1 MSLSVKHLN
10 GDSTFLLTFTPLD
23 QPVLSTGH
31 SHVPGTFIILVDPW
45 ISGPS
50 QVWHPKFSLS
60 SHTVPSCIQHLS
72 ELPPP
77 NMVLI
82 SQDKPDHC
90 HEETLRQLDPALRHT
105 LILAT
110 PAAVKKIRSWRYFDP
125 SRVHAMPT
133 FSDKRPDSIIRF
145 HIPSLITGANP
156 GEVTIAYIPAK
167 FDMTGLHNAVGIT
180 YRPPATCPTFT
191 PNPFASS
198 FFSSSSSNS
207 AFSLPLQG
215 SPYVSESP
223 LTPPDSPESP
233 MSEFSSTHS
242 SFQSSIFPHS
252 DMSSVSTD
260 FSNPM
265 SVAFNPNPK
274 TLSVIYSP
282 HGVTY
287 SHVLPYATSHLVSR
301 AALPLTLLL
310 HAFDRVQNPW
320 YLGGNISMGMPGG
333 LEIARNLLAKCW
345 ISAHDEDKEKSGFS
359 VAKLC
364 ISKYSVADVTKL
376 VEMERRGE
384 KVGLDVRV
392 LDCGQEALLKP

>member
-23 QPVLSTGH
+23 QSCVSFGYSNT
-31 SHVPGTFIILVDPW
+31 PGTFTILVDPW
-45 ISGPS
+45 ICGPS
-50 QVWHPKFSLS
+50 KVWHPKFSIS

-77 NMVLI
+77 NVVLI

-90 HEETLRQLDPALRHT
+90 HEETLRQLDPSLRHT
-105 LILAT
+105 IILAQ
-110 PAAVKKIRSWRYFDP
+110 PAAAKKIRSWRYFDP
-125 SRVHAMPT
+125 SRVHALPT
-133 FSDKRPDSIIRF
+133 FSDKRPNSIIHF
-145 HIPSLITGANP
+145 HIPSSIAGANP

-167 FDMTGLHNAVGIT
+167 FDLTGLHNAIGIT
-180 YRPPATCPTFT
+180 YRPPAICPTFT

-198 FFSSSSSNS
+198 FFTSSSSNS

-215 SPYVSESP
+215 SPYVNELP
-223 LTPPDSPESP
+223 LTPPDSPDSP
-233 MSEFSSTHS
+233 TSEFSSNHS
-242 SFQSSIFPHS
+242 SIQSSLFPYS
-252 DMSSVSTD
+252 NMSSVSTY
-260 FSNPM
+260 FSTSMPA
-265 SVAFNPNPK
+265 AFNPNPK

-287 SHVLPYATSHLVSR
+287 SQVLPYATSHLVSA

-345 ISAHDEDKEKSGFS
+345 ISAHDEDKDKSGVS
-359 VAKLC
+359 VAKLA
-364 ISKYSVADVTKL
+364 ISKYTVADVKRL
-376 VEMERRGE
+376 VEMEGRGA
-384 KVGLDVRV
+384 KVGLDVRI
-392 LDCGQEALLKP
+392 LECGEEAFLKP

>member
-10 GDSTFLLTFTPLD
+10 GDSTFLLTFAPLD

-31 SHVPGTFIILVDPW
+31 SHVPGTFTILVDPW

-50 QVWHPKFSLS
+50 QVWHPKFSIS

-105 LILAT
+105 VILAT
-110 PAAVKKIRSWRYFDP
+110 PAAVKKICSWRYFDP

-133 FSDKRPDSIIRF
+133 FSDKRPNSIIRF
-145 HIPSLITGANP
+145 HIPSLTTGANP

-215 SPYVSESP
+215 SPYVSEP
-223 LTPPDSPESP
+223 PPTPPDSPESP
-233 MSEFSSTHS
+233 MSEFSSNHS

-376 VEMERRGE
+376 VELERRGG